1 MGKKCLDYISEL
13 NDYLDG
19 EIDPN
24 LCAEIEEHIGK
35 CENCRIM
42 VDSLKQ
48 TVKLCREGKEVEL
61 PKQLEDKLNSM
72 LKSRWD
78 KKFGKKD

>member
-1 MGKKCLDYISEL
+1 MGKKCSEYVSEL

-19 EIDPN
+19 ELDSE
-24 LCAEIEEHIGK
+24 LCDEIEKHVGQ

-48 TVKLCREGKEVEL
+48 TVKLCREGRPEKL
-61 PKQLEDKLNSM
+61 PTLLEDKLNDA
-72 LKSRWD
+72 LKERWR
-78 KKFGKKD
+78 KKFDRR